1 MEITVRQAQRS
12 DIPTL
17 GRVLGLA
24 FADDPIVT
32 WLLPDAAS
40 RARRAATMFTTVA
53 RHNYFEH
60 GGIDVAVDDSGDL
73 VGVAMWAPPGHSSE
87 HTNLRALSGL
97 IRAFRGRLF
106 AAGRMAEKMAAE
118 HPHDPPHWY
127 LASIGTLPATRGK
140 GYGKALLSARLDRC
154 DAEGLPAYLESS
166 KPENVPYYERFG
178 FEVTAELDATEGGP
192 LMWKM
197 WREPRS

>member
-24 FADDPIVT
+24 FADDPIIS
-32 WLLPDAAS
+32 WLLPDDAS
-40 RARRAATMFTTVA
+40 RARRAALMFATLA
-53 RHNYFEH
+53 RHDRIEH
-60 GGIDVAVDDSGDL
+60 GGIDIAVDDSGEI
-73 VGVAMWAPPGHSSE
+73 VGAAMWEPPGYSSDRN
-87 HTNLRALSGL
+87 NLRALPGL
-97 IRAFRGRLF
+97 IRAFRSRLI
-106 AAGRMAEKMAAE
+106 AAGRMADTLAAE

-127 LASIGTLPATRGK
+127 LASIGTLPTTRGK

-178 FEVTAELDATEGGP
+178 FEVTAELDATGGGP
-192 LMWKM
+192 PVWEM